1 MEGRNGNLHLIMEFP
16 MTQLQVR
23 AIEKAR
29 RELQRA
35 KNELKVHRTSETRY
49 RGIPT
54 ISSIVSNDNAADA
67 TSVTLIY
74 RGQTYQK

>member
-1 MEGRNGNLHLIMEFP
+1 
-16 MTQLQVR
+16 MTELQVR

-35 KNELKVHRTSETRY
+35 KNELNVHRISETRY